1 MKKLVAFIILFALLV
16 PLFYG
21 CSEVSEKL
29 TVSVSI
35 YPFYDAVKSIGGD
48 YVDAILIVPVG
59 SSPHTF
65 TLTPQLVESLS
76 KAKVIFV
83 NGFGLESFISSLTN
97 SLNTKV
103 VSLSDGLKEI
113 IANHGGNPHIWL
125 NPDYF
130 VKQCEV
136 IKNTLIDLDPSHKE
150 IYEKNFETYTN
161 SILENARALKEKL
174 STLKNRNIIT
184 FHAAFP
190 YFSEYFGLNVL
201 KSIKRDPNN
210 LPGPKDIAEVE
221 SLIKQYNIKA
231 VFKEPQQSSEIYN
244 AIVEDTGVKVL
255 TLNPLGG
262 SDETKTYID
271 LMKYNVNTIYE
282 ALNG

>member
-1 MKKLVAFIILFALLV
+1 MKKVLVFAVLFAFVV
-16 PLFYG
+16 PLFSG
-21 CSEVSEKL
+21 CSKISEKL
-29 TVSVSI
+29 TVGVSI

-48 YVDAILIVPVG
+48 YVDAVLIVPVG

-65 TLTPQLVESLS
+65 TLTPQLVTTLS
-76 KAKVIFV
+76 RAKVIFV
-83 NGFGLESFISSLTN
+83 NGFGLESFISSLTT

-103 VSLSDGLKEI
+103 VSLSDGLKDI
-113 IANHGGNPHIWL
+113 IANHDGNPHVWL
-125 NPDYF
+125 NPEYF

-150 IYEKNFETYTN
+150 TYEKNFYTYTN

-190 YFSEYFGLNVL
+190 YFAEYFGLNIL
-201 KSIKRDPNN
+201 KTIKPDPNN

-221 SLIKQYNIKA
+221 NLIKQYNIKA

-244 AIVEDTGVKVL
+244 AIVEDTGVKVFSL
-255 TLNPLGG
+255 DPLGG
-262 SDETKTYID
+262 TSQTKTYVD
-271 LMKYNVNTIYE
+271 LMKYNVNTIFE

>member
-1 MKKLVAFIILFALLV
+1 MKKLVVFIVLFTLLIS
-16 PLFYG
+16 FSNG
-21 CSEVSEKL
+21 CSKIDERF
-29 TVSVSI
+29 TVGVSI

-48 YVDAILIVPVG
+48 YVNVILIVPVG

-65 TLTPQLVESLS
+65 TLTPKLVESLS

-83 NGFGLESFISSLTN
+83 NGSGLESFISSLAN

-113 IANHGGNPHIWL
+113 IANHGGNPHVWL
-125 NPDYF
+125 SPEYF

-136 IKNTLIDLDPSHKE
+136 IKNTLTDLDPSHKD

-161 SILENARALKEKL
+161 SILENARVLKEKL

-190 YFSEYFGLNVL
+190 YFAEYFGLNIL
-201 KSIKRDPNN
+201 KTIKKDPNN
-210 LPGPKDIAEVE
+210 LPSPKDIAEVE
-221 SLIKQYNIKA
+221 NLIKQYNIKV

-255 TLNPLGG
+255 SLNPLGG
-262 SDETKTYID
+262 SDKTKTYID

-282 ALNG
+282 ALNE